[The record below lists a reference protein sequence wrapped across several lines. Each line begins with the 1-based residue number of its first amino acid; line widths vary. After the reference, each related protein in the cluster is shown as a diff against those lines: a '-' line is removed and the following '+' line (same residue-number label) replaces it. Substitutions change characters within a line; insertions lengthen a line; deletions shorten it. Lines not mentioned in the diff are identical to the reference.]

1 MFAVMPRKRRSFV
14 RKRSKSAPATLYR
27 ASPKRPKTRKGWPEE
42 SMTAAL
48 KAVEE
53 GQSISQAARD
63 HGIPINHYDRI
74 SGRVT
79 PGTIDLDHNLT

>member
-63 HGIPINHYDRI
+63 HGIPKTTMIALAAE
-74 SGRVT
+74 SLLAL
-79 PGTIDLDHNLT
+79 DLDHNLT